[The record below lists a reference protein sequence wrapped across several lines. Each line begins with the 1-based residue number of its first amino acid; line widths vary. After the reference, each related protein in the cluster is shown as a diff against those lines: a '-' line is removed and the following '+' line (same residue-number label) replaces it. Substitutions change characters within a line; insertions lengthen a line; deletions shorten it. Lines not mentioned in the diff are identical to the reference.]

1 MPHLVFEF
9 MKIFSCWFT
18 VLCFYT
24 WDPATPCPATQ
35 VCTGLRG
42 HWWSVGGLAR
52 LLTILLRKDIAS
64 STKHLRQ
71 CECVQCLLKEK
82 PTKAS
87 AAKVRPIEQYLL
99 IWKTLMIRHGT
110 HTLSPSSSSASGF
123 DSVHRAYSVL
133 NDYSNS
139 VCIPYVIPNCGRGN
153 QGNSYSAQLEHA
165 FALCNF
171 GLTLPVLRAHVFWV

>member
-1 MPHLVFEF
+1 MACIPASTRRMFNRSGIIMPHLLFEF

-71 CECVQCLLKEK
+71 CECVQCLLKER
-82 PTKAS
+82 PTDAS

-110 HTLSPSSSSASGF
+110 HVVAIELF
-123 DSVHRAYSVL
+123 RL
-133 NDYSNS
+133 
-139 VCIPYVIPNCGRGN
+139 
-153 QGNSYSAQLEHA
+153 QLR
-165 FALCNF
+165 F
-171 GLTLPVLRAHVFWV
+171 GS